1 MARPGRPGCPKPLIL
16 LRPSHQ
22 QQPPQRPQRPQRPQP
37 PPPPLP
43 PPSHQQPR
51 PPPLQYSSK
60 PVVPQRPGP
69 ATMVGTAPPASGSDP
84 SAIPRPTPPPA
95 VTSAP
100 PGASPSAQPTSYVPT
115 TPAPPPP
122 AHSLDPGPKQGPGS
136 KGPIGGK
143 QPGELKSGVRWDLNA
158 PGGHSQPLQEGGG
171 EPYHQEPRQGPSPGG
186 HGEEKMTL
194 LRRPGEKTYTQRCQ
208 LFVGKLPY
216 DVTEDELKRLF
227 AKYGEPRNIF
237 VHQYKGYGLIRLET
251 KALAQ
256 LAKAELDDTCVRGSK
271 IQIRFARR
279 NNAFS
284 VRNLSPYV
292 TNELLEEAFSQF
304 GPVESAVVIVD
315 GRGRSTG
322 KGIVEFETLKAKMKA
337 YQRCSQGVFLLT
349 TTPRPVI
356 VEPLEQ
362 FNDEDGYPE
371 KLAERNSKY
380 QKARKKP
387 PRFAECGTFEYEY
400 SQRWKF
406 LYEMEKEQREQVEKN
421 INDAKRQLEREI
433 EDAYQANLLR
443 QGLMTQ
449 TGEIR
454 GGEELHDQKQRRQEE
469 EQHRREEEIIYQCEM
484 EEMRHQGEESY
495 SQMDYED
502 PSERDLRTG
511 RGGATNMGAHYGS
524 GGQKCSPVGGGSRS
538 SGLGYE
544 ANPGVPPATMSDS
557 TMGNYRCTEPFG
569 QAEGAETLTWGPEK
583 AVCHDGSISGTQT
596 PVETIAGQSTS
607 GGAAQIT
614 VCHFHKRKRY
624 RKRKRIPYLPTWT
637 QMEGLI
643 RESRNTIE
651 SQGNSVTPATMFMT
665 MLAIVSCQSAAKSLD
680 PSSNSED
687 IHRFWLKNKEEE
699 DEESEYAPDD
709 PAVLAKAKL
718 GEHSLPEDENI

>member
-1 MARPGRPGCPKPLIL
+1 
-16 LRPSHQ
+16 
-22 QQPPQRPQRPQRPQP
+22 
-37 PPPPLP
+37 
-43 PPSHQQPR
+43 
-51 PPPLQYSSK
+51 
-60 PVVPQRPGP
+60 
-69 ATMVGTAPPASGSDP
+69 MVGTAPPASGSDP

-100 PGASPSAQPTSYVPT
+100 PGAPPSAQPTSDVPT

-136 KGPIGGK
+136 KSPIGGK
-143 QPGELKSGVRWDLNA
+143 QPGELKPGVRWDLNA

-186 HGEEKMTL
+186 HGEEKMAL

-421 INDAKRQLEREI
+421 IDNAKRQLEREI

-449 TGEIR
+449 PGEIR

-469 EQHRREEEIIYQCEM
+469 EQHRRDEEMIYQCEM

-502 PSERDLRTG
+502 PSERDLRT
-511 RGGATNMGAHYGS
+511 
-524 GGQKCSPVGGGSRS
+524 
-538 SGLGYE
+538 
-544 ANPGVPPATMSDS
+544 
-557 TMGNYRCTEPFG
+557 
-569 QAEGAETLTWGPEK
+569 EGAETLTWGPEK

-680 PSSNSED
+680 PSSNSEG
-687 IHRFWLKNKEEE
+687 IHRFWLKNKEE

-709 PAVLAKAKL
+709 PAVLAKAKP